1 MVAQH
6 LFDHE
11 GELAI
16 TIPKDLAERYHLAAG
31 VEVEIVPDEVGL
43 VLQPVGVAPWFSL
56 GWEQALDAVLEHY
69 GIALGHLDDE

>member
-1 MVAQH
+1 MAQQ

-16 TIPKDLAERYHLAAG
+16 SIPRDLAERYHLTAG
-31 VEVEIVPDEVGL
+31 VEVEIVPDEDGL
-43 VLQPVGVAPWFSL
+43 VLQPIGVAPWFSL

-69 GIALGHLDDE
+69 GTALGHLDDE